1 MALNVKVK
9 RTIDSVFNEHR
20 KGVSRILNE
29 KHLVITV
36 AGYHDKGDNEYDK
49 FDGDAYR
56 LAQIMI
62 GGKYGGPKRP
72 FMRVIHDIFKAD
84 ADGRVK
90 GLFKRNMRYD
100 KHEKGWYVNWDAVG
114 IGLTNMAHEHMTT
127 GLVQSELPPLAPTT
141 IYKRNAA
148 GYSSPLALY
157 ATGQLAEC
165 IIARVK

>member
-9 RTIDSVFNEHR
+9 RTIDSVFNEHK

-84 ADGRVK
+84 D
-90 GLFKRNMRYD
+90 FKRILDNTNVLRKAFFVYMSTPNTPQISYYWED
-100 KHEKGWYVNWDAVG
+100 INSLEKILHDLDSMTNYVKN
-114 IGLTNMAHEHMTT
+114 
-127 GLVQSELPPLAPTT
+127 Q
-141 IYKRNAA
+141 YR
-148 GYSSPLALY
+148 
-157 ATGQLAEC
+157 EC
-165 IIARVK
+165 GTFESGE